1 MGKQETKY
9 WIDCFCNDTLLPP
22 DERAMTAPPIS
33 PYPKLRFR
41 RRTTTHR
48 FARVSAAQLQQER
61 FFSRVSQSV
70 TETRDEGRASYALL
84 VIDLDG
90 FTRVHASV
98 GVDAANR
105 VLAAAEARLRGC
117 LGPDDEIAR
126 MGEDEFHVL
135 VACGGN
141 ATKAWQVAELM
152 QHVLT
157 VPYQIDGSEVA
168 VTACIG
174 IALVLPQHVS
184 PADATRDARAA
195 VHRAKSVGSARCA
208 VFDEAMHTAPF
219 QQLQLGVELRRAIDL
234 EQFRMY
240 YQPILDCQ
248 SGALLGL
255 EALIRWEHPSRGC
268 LPPSEFLDAL
278 NQGGLMPEIGRWIVS
293 EVARQSVEWRD
304 ELGLSAPIAINVS
317 PRQLSDSTLVAS
329 VLASVAAAGASPAS
343 IVFEM
348 TEEMELGEGETPLQ
362 TLRDLRA
369 AGFRVYIDD
378 FGTGYSSLSYLQR
391 IAVDGLKI
399 DRAFVRHIEHDA
411 KQREVVSA
419 IIRLAHVLGLDV
431 VAEGVE
437 RREQFET
444 LRAMGCDRAQ
454 GHYLSPPLAPACMRA
469 WLTPAR

>member
-1 MGKQETKY
+1 
-9 WIDCFCNDTLLPP
+9 
-22 DERAMTAPPIS
+22 
-33 PYPKLRFR
+33 
-41 RRTTTHR
+41 
-48 FARVSAAQLQQER
+48 
-61 FFSRVSQSV
+61 
-70 TETRDEGRASYALL
+70 
-84 VIDLDG
+84 
-90 FTRVHASV
+90 
-98 GVDAANR
+98 
-105 VLAAAEARLRGC
+105 
-117 LGPDDEIAR
+117 
-126 MGEDEFHVL
+126 
-135 VACGGN
+135 
-141 ATKAWQVAELM
+141 
-152 QHVLT
+152 
-157 VPYQIDGSEVA
+157 
-168 VTACIG
+168 
-174 IALVLPQHVS
+174 
-184 PADATRDARAA
+184 
-195 VHRAKSVGSARCA
+195 
-208 VFDEAMHTAPF
+208 
-219 QQLQLGVELRRAIDL
+219 
-234 EQFRMY
+234 MY